1 MSESREGGRQ
11 AGRGRAGAA
20 LPRAAAVPET
30 SFTETQREWQMTGQ
44 GRKHTERGKDQAP
57 SREESWMKGGPES
70 ARSAEIL
77 TRRRPSKKGSPS
89 LGATYWAVE
98 LELAGGP
105 RPWEEKPFPFP
116 KSPARVALVSA
127 PSACSRRPGARL
139 AFPARRAFAPLT
151 LNQ

>member
-1 MSESREGGRQ
+1 MSESREGCRQ

-105 RPWEEKPFPFP
+105 APGKKNPFHFP
-116 KSPARVALVSA
+116 NRQLGWLWSLLP
-127 PSACSRRPGARL
+127 
-139 AFPARRAFAPLT
+139 RRAAGDQVRGSPSLQGGPS
-151 LNQ
+151 LH